1 MRRPP
6 ESLMPRQLTNDPETS
21 EYGGTVTIVLSKFWT
36 LMTVSE
42 MSVTGAVDA
51 VLGHLDPVADAQH
64 VVLGDHHARDQPQDR
79 VLEYQH
85 QDGREGAQPRNQVD
99 RRLVD
104 QDRDDDDDHDAG
116 EDHLKDL
123 DESLDRTV
131 FQLSVVFQRVAHGV
145 QDRVDGDHQ
154 HDEEVDPRDPFAYG
168 EPCGVGGEG
177 EGQQRGDDQ
186 GRNERRRFAED
197 AVPEQRIEEIEVF
210 AFEDLPGR
218 ADEQEVD
225 DGRHDERDRDDAHEK
240 QDLVQFVEQVARNA
254 YP

>member
-1 MRRPP
+1 
-6 ESLMPRQLTNDPETS
+6 
-21 EYGGTVTIVLSKFWT
+21 
-36 LMTVSE
+36 MTVSE
-42 MSVTGAVDA
+42 MSVTVPLMPFWGISIQSPMRSMSFSEIITPATS
-51 VLGHLDPVADAQH
+51 P
-64 VVLGDHHARDQPQDR
+64 RDR

-154 HDEEVDPRDPFAYG
+154 HDEEVNPR
-168 EPCGVGGEG
+168 
-177 EGQQRGDDQ
+177 
-186 GRNERRRFAED
+186 
-197 AVPEQRIEEIEVF
+197 
-210 AFEDLPGR
+210 
-218 ADEQEVD
+218 
-225 DGRHDERDRDDAHEK
+225 
-240 QDLVQFVEQVARNA
+240 
-254 YP
+254 